1 MSDPKP
7 IVDEI
12 SGTETTGHEWDG
24 IEELNTPMP
33 RWWLWTFY
41 ASIVIGIGYAIAMPS
56 IPLLNS
62 HFKGVLGLSDRA
74 LVIEAVEDMRA
85 ERSVFAAKLNGASL
99 EDIQEDSELFRFAMA
114 AGKSAFGDNCATCHG
129 SGAQGFKGYP
139 NLNDDIWI
147 WGGTYED
154 ILQTLTVGIRANHD
168 DTRTNLMQAYGRD
181 GLLTS
186 EQINDLTEYLL
197 SFSGREHDGASTARG
212 RVLFGEQCVSCHGD
226 NAMGDQSQGAP
237 NLTDNEW
244 LYGGETEDI
253 IQTLYG
259 GRQGVMPN
267 WNERLSPETIAALAV
282 YVHSLGGGVD
292 TAKLDLDLQPVME
305 DEE

>member
-1 MSDPKP
+1 MSDSKP
-7 IVDEI
+7 SIDEI

-33 RWWLWTFY
+33 RWWLWIFY

-74 LVIEAVEDMRA
+74 LVLEAVDEMRA
-85 ERSVFAAKLNGASL
+85 ERSVFATKLNGASL
-99 EDIQEDSELFRFAMA
+99 EDIQADSELFRFAMA

-139 NLNDDIWI
+139 NLNDDIWL

-168 DTRTNLMQAYGRD
+168 DTRIGLMQAYGRD

-186 EQINDLTEYLL
+186 EQINDLKEYILF
-197 SFSGREHDGASTARG
+197 FSRRQNDDASAERG
-212 RVLFGEQCVSCHGD
+212 KIIFAQQCVSCHGD
-226 NAMGDQSQGAP
+226 NAMGDQNQGAP

-244 LYGGETEDI
+244 LYGGEPEDI
-253 IQTLYG
+253 AQTLYG

-267 WNERLSPETIAALAV
+267 WNERLTPETIAALAV

-292 TAKLDLDLQPVME
+292 TPR
-305 DEE
+305 DEMNVTP